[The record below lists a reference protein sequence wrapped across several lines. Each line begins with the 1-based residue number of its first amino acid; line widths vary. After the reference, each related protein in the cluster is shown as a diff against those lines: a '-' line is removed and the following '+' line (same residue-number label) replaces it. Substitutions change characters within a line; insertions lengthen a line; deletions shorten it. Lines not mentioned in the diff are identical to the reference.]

1 MFLAN
6 HNALSLFHRE
16 QIKSMKEYI
25 AINQSKNSKQ
35 AESKRKVLAK
45 MERQGLTAKP
55 EVEKMLNFQFVS
67 ATRMSF
73 YLNSL
78 KPTFA
83 HLQHTCFFLN
93 LVGSWPLATSSAGIP
108 RCQVWLSWMRATLH

>member
-67 ATRMSF
+67 AMRMSF

-78 KPTFA
+78 KPICPQFTY
-83 HLQHTCFFLN
+83 QSPVFF
-93 LVGSWPLATSSAGIP
+93 V
-108 RCQVWLSWMRATLH
+108 

>member
-1 MFLAN
+1 MAN

-67 ATRMSF
+67 AMRMSF

-78 KPTFA
+78 KPICPQFTYQF
-83 HLQHTCFFLN
+83 LFFC